1 MNNTASFAQHPA
13 ATAEILPAAY
23 SVIHEINSKDA
34 YALEES
40 DED

>member
-13 ATAEILPAAY
+13 ATAEMPAAY